1 MIFKNKIKNNTN
13 FNSTQFIP
21 IQSGGVRGLFLLLLL
36 LSFQFVVGQSTKREL
51 RSTWLTT
58 VWRLD
63 WPSVTVPRATGT
75 NDAARQAAIQ
85 SQKNELISIL
95 NSLKAA
101 KMNAAFFQ
109 VRSMCDA
116 MYQSSYEP
124 WSAFISSE
132 RGADP
137 GYDPLAF
144 AIEEAHKRGIE
155 LHAWLN
161 PYRYSTSSTT
171 HGELPVDYYN
181 THRNWLLAY
190 DSYLKILNPGMPEV
204 VMQIK
209 KIVGEIVNKYDV
221 DGIVFD
227 DYFYAY
233 GGTNANL
240 DLAAQILY
248 KPAGKN
254 LGDWRRENV
263 NRMVKAVYDTIQTIK
278 PHVTFGVSPFGTWT
292 TDPIVALNRGI
303 MLPSGVG
310 TTGNMYAEI
319 YCDPV
324 AWLQEGSVDYVSPQL
339 YWTTYSAYPYG
350 KLAPWWSD
358 ITNRFG
364 KHFYSS
370 HSISALTASSAAPAS
385 RVLKLENEELN
396 PKSLSTLELLA
407 VSRKTLSKSMRAPEA
422 TSFAPSE
429 VALQVNFNR
438 ASDINDAP
446 GSVFYATDKI
456 INTSGFI
463 SYLSQNVFTQPAL
476 WPARGWKKFDNQ
488 TLVDNL
494 SLASQ
499 TLSWTYSETN
509 IRFAVY
515 AIPNANRNDASVFA
529 SSKYLVGMAYNKQF
543 ELPATISSVTHKI
556 AVSIVDRYGN
566 EFSPRVM
573 GEVLTTNL
581 AAGLV
586 YPTENSTAL
595 LPCIFKWNNV
605 EGADSYVWQVARDAQ
620 FTDLIC
626 SRDTKLPEFFSGL
639 QTNLKDGVEYFWRV
653 KTRKANATD
662 VWSLTR
668 KFTVN
673 KFGIISPTNGIG
685 DVPLAAVFV
694 WDNVS
699 PTATYT
705 LEIASTVDFTPTKI
719 IFSKTL
725 QTPTL
730 ALPNGILSP
739 STSYYARVNV
749 VDGAIKATSE
759 TVLFTTLDVPI
770 TIPQI
775 STPTNGSTVFGRN
788 IQVCWV
794 EQASKGFRIE
804 LSKDATFPV
813 RGTTVK
819 TVDANMY
826 CATYET
832 LTAATYYIRVKAA
845 SNDGL
850 TNPSPVV
857 TIILNDN
864 TDIDN
869 LSNVDMKC
877 FVRTS
882 ISGKSD
888 LIIQSNASLSAVVK
902 LYSLTGIEIQ
912 QIKAEILQGEN
923 TYELNDN
930 QLARGV
936 YPILIE
942 TKNNKRPFKVIL

>member
-1 MIFKNKIKNNTN
+1 MKKNIFI
-13 FNSTQFIP
+13 
-21 IQSGGVRGLFLLLLL
+21 LLLIIITN
-36 LSFQFVVGQSTKREL
+36 SFQFVVGQSPKREL

-63 WPSVTVPRATGT
+63 WPSVTVPSATDT

-85 SQKNELISIL
+85 QQKNELISIL

-101 KMNAAFFQ
+101 NMNAAFFQ

-132 RGADP
+132 RGANP

-181 THRNWLLAY
+181 THRDWLLAY

-204 VMQIK
+204 VLQIK
-209 KIVGEIVNKYDV
+209 KVVGEIVNNYDV

-233 GGTNANL
+233 GGTSATL
-240 DLAAQILY
+240 DLAAQTLY

-263 NRMVKAVYDTIQTIK
+263 NRMVKAVYDTIQIIK
-278 PHVTFGVSPFGTWT
+278 PYVTFGVSPFGTWT
-292 TDPIVALNRGI
+292 TDAVVAANRGI

-324 AWLQEGSVDYVSPQL
+324 AWLQEGTVDYVSPQL

-385 RVLKLENEELN
+385 KVLKLENEEIN
-396 PKSLSTLELLA
+396 TKSLSTIELLA

-422 TSFAPSE
+422 TNFTPSE
-429 VALQVNFNR
+429 VALQVDFNR
-438 ASDINDAP
+438 TSDINDAP

-463 SYLSQNVFTQPAL
+463 SYLTQNVFTQPAL
-476 WPARGWKKFDNQ
+476 WPAIGWKKFDNQ

-494 SLASQ
+494 SLTGQ

-509 IRFAVY
+509 MRYAVY

-543 ELPATISSVTHKI
+543 ELPVTISSATHKI

-573 GEVLTTNL
+573 GEVLTTSI
-581 AAGLV
+581 AAELV
-586 YPTENSTAL
+586 YPAENSNPL
-595 LPCIFKWNNV
+595 LPCIFKWNTV
-605 EGADSYVWQVARDAQ
+605 EGADSYVWQLARDAQ
-620 FTDLIC
+620 FTDLVC

-639 QTNLKDGVEYFWRV
+639 QTNLKDGAGYFWRV

-662 VWSLTR
+662 AWSLTR
-668 KFTVN
+668 KFTGN
-673 KFGIISPTNGIG
+673 KFGIITPTNGSG
-685 DVPLAAVFV
+685 NVALAAMFE

-705 LEIASTVDFTPTKI
+705 LEIASTVDFSTSKI
-719 IFSKTL
+719 VFSTIL

-730 ALPNGILSP
+730 AIPNGTLSP
-739 STSYYARVNV
+739 STSYYARVSV
-749 VDGAIKATSE
+749 LDGAIKATSE

-770 TIPQI
+770 TVPQI
-775 STPTNGSTVFGRN
+775 SKPITGSTVFGKN
-788 IQVCWV
+788 IEVCWI

-804 LSKDATFPV
+804 LSKDVAFPV

-819 TVDANMY
+819 TVDPNVY

-832 LTAATYYIRVKAA
+832 LTAGTYYVRVKAA
-845 SNDGL
+845 NNVGL
-850 TNPSPVV
+850 TDPSSVV
-857 TIILNDN
+857 TVVLNDN
-864 TDIDN
+864 TDIEYLN
-869 LSNVDMKC
+869 NVDIKC
-877 FVRTS
+877 FIRTNK
-882 ISGKSD
+882 SGKSD
-888 LIIQSNASLSAVVK
+888 LIIQSNSSFSAIVK

-912 QIKAEILQGEN
+912 QIDTEIHHGEN
-923 TYELNDN
+923 TIELNVDR
-930 QLARGV
+930 LARGV
-936 YPILIE
+936 YPVLIQ
-942 TKNNKRPFKVIL
+942 TKNNKLPFKVML